1 MHTYTDWGTYD
12 VELSATSTCGTDV
25 LTDVDAITL
34 EPDADCWIAMNETNG
49 QATGCTGTLY
59 DLGGPIWGYDN
70 GLDYSVTIKPLGAGG
85 VTLFFNYVITEGQG
99 TFGSCYDYL
108 TVYDGFDANSTIMG
122 HFCDSLP
129 APDSLESTGSAMTV
143 RFRSD
148 GNNPFPSFWPGYWLE
163 WECSPTT
170 VAPTAEFSFENYYSC
185 SGDIQ
190 FIDQSDGG
198 PSSWLWNFGDGTSS
212 TEQDPLHHYINDGT
226 YTVSLLVS
234 NAFGSDSIT
243 KSSTIVIGKNPAP
256 VTIQDDICPG
266 EVGILVPQEEGDF
279 RWYASANDTTLLHAG
294 DTFTTPTIQNSTL
307 YYYENLR
314 SPGTQQAGGALNNL
328 MGGGGYVDFFNQ
340 ALWFHAYQDII
351 LEEVT
356 MYTDTAGYRK
366 ITLWDPQEGVAV
378 DSAVVFLELGENNV
392 ELNFHIPEG
401 SYELG
406 MWYTDLLRCFRNNS
420 GVTYPYDI
428 PDVLSIY
435 NSPAGS
441 DYYYYFYDWQV
452 RPYCASARGE
462 AIASVAICTGVD
474 EVDFSEGL
482 SVYPNPTR
490 GELNLSQTVV
500 PNLENIALYDAQG
513 RMIIKLPSMRKDE
526 VVSIDVHDLSAGVY
540 TIKAYSDNAIAT
552 KQVIIQ

>member
-1 MHTYTDWGTYD
+1 
-12 VELSATSTCGTDV
+12 
-25 LTDVDAITL
+25 
-34 EPDADCWIAMNETNG
+34 
-49 QATGCTGTLY
+49 
-59 DLGGPIWGYDN
+59 
-70 GLDYSVTIKPLGAGG
+70 
-85 VTLFFNYVITEGQG
+85 
-99 TFGSCYDYL
+99 
-108 TVYDGFDANSTIMG
+108 
-122 HFCDSLP
+122 
-129 APDSLESTGSAMTV
+129 
-143 RFRSD
+143 
-148 GNNPFPSFWPGYWLE
+148 
-163 WECSPTT
+163 
-170 VAPTAEFSFENYYSC
+170 
-185 SGDIQ
+185 
-190 FIDQSDGG
+190 
-198 PSSWLWNFGDGTSS
+198 
-212 TEQDPLHHYINDGT
+212 
-226 YTVSLLVS
+226 
-234 NAFGSDSIT
+234 
-243 KSSTIVIGKNPAP
+243 
-256 VTIQDDICPG
+256 
-266 EVGILVPQEEGDF
+266 
-279 RWYASANDTTLLHAG
+279 
-294 DTFTTPTIQNSTL
+294 
-307 YYYENLR
+307 
-314 SPGTQQAGGALNNL
+314 
-328 MGGGGYVDFFNQ
+328 
-340 ALWFHAYQDII
+340 
-351 LEEVT
+351 
-356 MYTDTAGYRK
+356 TAGYRK